1 MSLNLHK
8 YDEKF
13 TKLNVNRNK
22 NRYTA
27 GKAPHKAVLLLSLI
41 LLEKEGKADLRDIRI
56 DTYLLDT
63 WSELWSC
70 LEYDKAGPIYLPLYH
85 MKSDGFWH
93 IEYKEG
99 QSPRQPR
106 SMRKFT
112 RMVER
117 VHIEEEL
124 LKMIHNKE
132 SRNELINA
140 LLNGGYFSD
149 KEKGELNEKI
159 EEIISSFKYEKE
171 LEVKIEKEFT
181 TDPTKDDAIFKKSR
195 NSAFRRLVVRSYLER
210 CCVCGMKL
218 VTSSG
223 ISIIDAAH
231 ILPFS
236 KFHNDD
242 LRNGLALCKI
252 HHWLFDRGIISVDQY
267 YRTIVSRSI
276 ETEEPEKAITEFSKK
291 EIILPHEPK
300 RYPSQVALE
309 WHRGNVWDENL
320 R

>member
-1 MSLNLHK
+1 M
-8 YDEKF
+8 
-13 TKLNVNRNK
+13 
-22 NRYTA
+22 
-27 GKAPHKAVLLLSLI
+27 

-56 DTYLLDT
+56 DSYLLDT
-63 WSELWSC
+63 WAEMWSC

-85 MKSDGFWH
+85 MKSDGFWK
-93 IEYKEG
+93 IDYRED
-99 QSPRQPR
+99 QSPQQPK
-106 SMRKFT
+106 SIKKFT
-112 RMVER
+112 RMVDR
-117 VHIEEEL
+117 VHIEDGLLEL
-124 LKMIHNKE
+124 IHIKE

-140 LLNGGYFSD
+140 LLNGGYFSE
-149 KEKGELNEKI
+149 KERTNLNEKI

-171 LEVKIEKEFT
+171 LEVKIEKEFST
-181 TDPTKDDAIFKKSR
+181 EPTKDDSIFKKSR

-252 HHWLFDRGIISVDQY
+252 HHWLFDRGIISVDQHY
-267 YRTIVSRSI
+267 QTIVSPSI
-276 ETEEPEKAITEFSKK
+276 ENEEPEKAITEFAKK
-291 EIILPHEPK
+291 EIILPYEAK
-300 RYPSQVALE
+300 RYPSPVALE
-309 WHRGNVWDENL
+309 WHRRNVWVN
-320 R
+320 